1 MEWIRKVLNK
11 KAFCVVFQS
20 FFVVSTLV
28 ITTLS
33 LISFVYYVTSTEYKF
48 EKGYII
54 KVNSNITNFEKCSK
68 FNSDSFD
75 YFTRLTDYSQGVKY
89 MVIIE
94 FCISTIKN

>member
-54 KVNSNITNFEKCSK
+54 KVNSNITNFENVVNLSQKV
-68 FNSDSFD
+68 SFI
-75 YFTRLTDYSQGVKY
+75 SQDLQITVT
-89 MVIIE
+89 V
-94 FCISTIKN
+94 